1 MGELRGSSIRI
12 ESPALTPHSRFPPPQ
27 HFQVTHID
35 VQRPPVI
42 GANGL
47 APLLVAPGES
57 VTAFLALAVNATTM
71 GTPRQTRI
79 ATVVSR
85 KKLWVGILGNST
97 EVALVPICAIASL

>member
-1 MGELRGSSIRI
+1 
-12 ESPALTPHSRFPPPQ
+12 
-27 HFQVTHID
+27 VTHID
-35 VQRPPVI
+35 VQRSPVI

-57 VTAFLALAVNATTM
+57 VTAFLALAVNATTL

-97 EVALVPICAIASL
+97 DGFGPNLRDSITLRTGVPV